1 MKKETHPT
9 YYPKAEVSCVCGN
22 TFTVGATKEKIEIE
36 ICSDCH
42 PFYKGTDQLIDTAG
56 RADRFK
62 ARREKAAKAPVR
74 KKKEKKKTKA
84 KAKATK
90 KTKPNS

>member
-1 MKKETHPT
+1 MKKETHPP
-9 YYPKAEVSCVCGN
+9 YYPKAHVSCVCGN
-22 TFTVGATKEKIEIE
+22 SFTVGATKEKIEIE

-62 ARREKAAKAPVR
+62 ARREKAAQSQIR
-74 KKKEKKKTKA
+74 KKKIKKAEKAKKKV
-84 KAKATK
+84 K
-90 KTKPNS
+90 KN